1 MAPVLG
7 ARRPVRPTCR
17 RWVLRVCP
25 SQGSQGL
32 GLSPG
37 AGSRRGEGTGAHLLP
52 ADRAQG
58 HHLRQQQGRD
68 DGRSRVKQVR
78 VMQVAAQQ

>member
-7 ARRPVRPTCR
+7 ARRPARLTSHQ
-17 RWVLRVCP
+17 WVLRVCP

-37 AGSRRGEGTGAHLLP
+37 VGSHRGEGTGGAHRLP
-52 ADRAQG
+52 AGRAQG
-58 HHLRQQQGRD
+58 HHLCQQEGQTGRRQVQAG
-68 DGRSRVKQVR
+68 
-78 VMQVAAQQ
+78 